1 MSEDVMNP
9 ADPRIRRAVSELE
22 GLIRERFPS
31 ATVVVSRG
39 EDPDGIY
46 LDAIVD
52 LDDPDPVMD
61 VVVERL
67 LELQVDE
74 GIPVHVLPLRTPE
87 REVKLVAARLD
98 KPLHP
103 RWGQAALGR

>member
-1 MSEDVMNP
+1 MNP

-31 ATVVVSRG
+31 ARFVVSRG

-61 VVVERL
+61 VSSSACSSSRSTKASL
-67 LELQVDE
+67 STSS
-74 GIPVHVLPLRTPE
+74 PC
-87 REVKLVAARLD
+87 ARLSG
-98 KPLHP
+98 K
-103 RWGQAALGR
+103 

>member
-1 MSEDVMNP
+1 MTDQLLDP
-9 ADPRIRRAVSELE
+9 QDPRMRRAVSELE
-22 GLIRERFPS
+22 VLIRECFPS
-31 ATVVVSRG
+31 ATFVVSHG

-67 LELQVDE
+67 LTLQVDE
-74 GIPVHVLPLRTPE
+74 GLPVHVVPLRTPE
-87 REVKLVAARLD
+87 RNAKLVAAQRNAL
-98 KPLHP
+98 LHHS
-103 RWGQAALGR
+103 RGQAALGL